1 MRNRLLGTF
10 PFLFLF
16 LFLFL
21 AAGAWLALRSEPA
34 AAPDVVLITVDTL
47 RADRLG
53 CYGAPT
59 RTPNVDRLAAEGML
73 FEHAASPIPETRPA
87 HFTLFTSQYPRDHGV
102 LSNLSA
108 ARSDL
113 LTLPEIYAEAG
124 YLSAGFA
131 GCAHFDAAAGAE
143 LGFSVFDAPQ
153 TPQRTAG
160 EVVPRAIDW
169 LKSLASDQPIFLWLH
184 LFDPHMPYQPP
195 PPWNDGG
202 PPETLEEW
210 PDFHW
215 PALLA
220 TADRNDGDLPREV
233 FERARALYDGEV
245 EYVDHWLGRFFSALD
260 EVGRWDRTVVA
271 LTADH
276 GECFSKG
283 VFFDHSQCLNDE
295 AIAVPLI
302 VRYPPRLAAGRRVAT
317 QVELLDV
324 APTLLRL
331 SDLAVPGELLGRGL
345 LARAEGGDGDESY
358 AFFEHPFYGSFDVS
372 SRQEVLDRLR
382 SVAGE
387 PTRGIVGDRL
397 QVGARSGP
405 WKYLLRGTEESLYN
419 LADDPGELEDLADAD
434 SARRDRFRLA
444 VRRWMREHPP
454 RLEAETEIHPELR
467 KTLEALG
474 YLGAPSP

>member
-1 MRNRLLGTF
+1 MHGGIVVRLVIILGGIIVLT
-10 PFLFLF
+10 
-16 LFLFL
+16 
-21 AAGAWLALRSEPA
+21 AGAWLVLRKGMLPLPGGT
-34 AAPDVVLITVDTL
+34 AAPDVILITVDTL

-53 CYGAPT
+53 CYGAAT
-59 RTPNVDRLAAEGML
+59 RTPNIDRLAVEGML

-87 HFTLFTSQYPRDHGV
+87 HFTIFTSRYPRDHGV
-102 LSNLSA
+102 VSNLSTA
-108 ARSDL
+108 NADL
-113 LTLPEIYAEAG
+113 LTLPEIYAQAG

-131 GCAHFDAAAGAE
+131 GCLHFDDDAGAE
-143 LGFSVFDAPQ
+143 LGFSVFDAPE

-160 EVVPRAIDW
+160 EVVPRAIEW
-169 LKSLASDQPIFLWLH
+169 LESLAPDQRVFLWLH

-195 PPWNDGG
+195 PPFNGGG
-202 PPETLEEW
+202 PSETFEQW

-215 PALLA
+215 PELLQA
-220 TADRNDGDLPREV
+220 ADSNDGNLPREV

-245 EYVDHWLGRFFSALD
+245 EYVDHWLGRFFQAL
-260 EVGRWDRTVVA
+260 EAVGRWDRAVVA

-302 VRYPPRLAAGRRVAT
+302 VRYPPRVAAGRRVAT

-324 APTLLRL
+324 APALLRL
-331 SDLAVPGELLGRGL
+331 SDQQVPDALLGRGL
-345 LARAEGGDGDESY
+345 LARAEDRGEESY
-358 AFFEHPFYGSFDVS
+358 AFFEHPFYGSFDVG

-387 PTRGIVGDRL
+387 PTRKIVGDRL
-397 QVGARSGP
+397 QVGVRSGA
-405 WKYLLRGTEESLYN
+405 WKYLLRGTEETLYN
-419 LADDPGELEDLADAD
+419 LADDPGELHDLAAGD

-454 RLEAETEIHPELR
+454 RLQAETEIHPELR

-474 YLGAPSP
+474 YL